1 MSDRQPKGDRDRMN
15 STFTFAL
22 AAEHR
27 ADLLRQVAHERRTR
41 TALVDEEA
49 HGHGRAF
56 RRRPR

>member
-1 MSDRQPKGDRDRMN
+1 MN

-49 HGHGRAF
+49 HGRGRAF